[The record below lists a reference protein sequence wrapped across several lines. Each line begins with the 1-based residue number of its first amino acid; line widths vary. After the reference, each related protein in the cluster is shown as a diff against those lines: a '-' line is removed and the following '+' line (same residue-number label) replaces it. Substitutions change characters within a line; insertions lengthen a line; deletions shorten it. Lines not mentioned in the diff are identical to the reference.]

1 MNALLVQIIAALSV
15 VAAVAYIGGRF
26 DGAKRGARAERSSW
40 VVMIRAL
47 NIGVSSDV
55 EFRRRIVRRAL
66 QVSTLG
72 WKMNVHERRGRPAGG
87 SDT

>member
-47 NIGVSSDV
+47 NIGISADV
-55 EFRRRIVRRAL
+55 EFRRRIISRAL
-66 QVSTLG
+66 QISARG
-72 WKMNVHERRGRPAGG
+72 WQMNVHERDERRGR
-87 SDT
+87 S